1 MRSLRKAY
9 VFSFFW
15 MFLVLIPIIVPYF
28 QSLGLSMEQFFQLQA
43 IYGIAFVLF
52 ELPTGYICDLWGRKR
67 VLICGSFLSAS
78 AYTLLLWFKTFPEF
92 VVYEI
97 LLAAGASLVSGA
109 DVSFLYDA
117 LEQEDKHHSHGSHAL
132 ANLQLAQVFGE
143 SVASVLGGLLVVYS
157 FAHVITVHVVVSWI
171 PFLVALT
178 LKESRQYLVK
188 PSGHFKNIAMVMRQI
203 FAGERMLRLISINLM
218 VWGLSSFFAVWL
230 YQKYWQDRG
239 IPLSSFG
246 FLWAGF
252 NLAVGV
258 SGKFVQRLKSKGH
271 IGPVPLL
278 VTLGL
283 CSLGGYFGMGAAGGW
298 IGVSF
303 GLLFYI
309 SRGITNVFLK
319 DEFNRRV
326 SSQFRATANSMQ
338 TLLFRFGFGICGPA
352 IGYAVDHVGISNTL
366 LILGG
371 CFTGAFL
378 LFMLPLIWAFV
389 ALAESRSTPA

>member
-15 MFLVLIPIIVPYF
+15 MFLVLIPVIVPYF

-43 IYGIAFVLF
+43 IYGISFVIF

-67 VLICGSFLSAS
+67 VLICGSFLSAA
-78 AYTLLLWFKTFPEF
+78 AYTLLLWFKTFPEMVF
-92 VVYEI
+92 YEVI
-97 LLAAGASLVSGA
+97 LAAGASLVSGA
-109 DVSFLYDA
+109 DISFLYDA

-132 ANLQLAQVFGE
+132 ANLQLAQVSGE
-143 SVASVLGGLLVVYS
+143 SVASILGGLLVVYS
-157 FAHVITVHVVVSWI
+157 FSHVVTAHVIVSWI
-171 PFLVALT
+171 PFLIALT

-188 PSGHFKNIAMVMRQI
+188 PSGHFKNIFTVMRHI

-239 IPLSSFG
+239 VPLSSFG

-252 NLAVGV
+252 NLTVGI
-258 SGKFVQRLKSKGH
+258 SGKMVQRLKSKGT
-271 IGPVPLL
+271 IGPAPLL
-278 VTLGL
+278 VFLAL
-283 CSLGGYFGMGAAGGW
+283 CSIGGYFGMGAGGGW

-303 GLLFYI
+303 GLLFYV

-352 IGYAVDHVGISNTL
+352 IGYAVDHFGISNTL

-371 CFTGAFL
+371 CFVSAFL
-378 LFMLPLIWAFV
+378 LFMMPLISSYLDSAV
-389 ALAESRSTPA
+389 SKNAAA